1 MEDNRDYDT
10 QRTPQRDF
18 KGIWI
23 PRKIWFDERLTALD
37 KIILAEIDSLDAGE
51 QGCYAS
57 NAHIASFCQCSERKV
72 SEAIARLIELDY
84 IFVKSFNGRER
95 TLKSRVEFVNEADTQ
110 NPRGRHEKNSKTGSK
125 KSEAD
130 TQNPRERIIE
140 STIERTIESD
150 NITSPPQKRQ
160 RRESQLTVVQQS
172 LFNHFWE
179 VYPKKVAKENAEKA
193 WKKINPSEE
202 LASTIV
208 QAVKTQ
214 ISVDGRFRETR
225 FTPHP
230 ATWLN
235 GHEWENSYEKGTE
248 RRDDFKPS
256 TGFRTDF

>member
-1 MEDNRDYDT
+1 MAVFRVSKTRDYTVMSNSHLREKDMSLKAKGLLSLMLSLPDDWDYSI
-10 QRTPQRDF
+10 QGLCALSKDGYEGVMNALKELEKFRYLSRTRTTDSHGHFAGYDYNIFERPQ
-18 KGIWI
+18 
-23 PRKIWFDERLTALD
+23 
-37 KIILAEIDSLDAGE
+37 AEKPSTE
-51 QGCYAS
+51 
-57 NAHIASFCQCSERKV
+57 E
-72 SEAIARLIELDY
+72 
-84 IFVKSFNGRER
+84 
-95 TLKSRVEFVNEADTQ
+95 
-110 NPRGRHEKNSKTGSK
+110 PKTGFPITEKPSTENQRQINNNIPITD
-125 KSEAD
+125 SQITEE
-130 TQNPRERIIE
+130 QNI
-140 STIERTIESD
+140 ST
-150 NITSPPQKRQ
+150 PQKRQ

>member
-1 MEDNRDYDT
+1 MAESHIKDGNYYLVQWFMVKEFALKGVELSVYAIIYGFSQNGQQFDGSRQYLADWCCASKQSVDNALKSLCEKGLLEKSKFYVNGVAACSYRAVD
-10 QRTPQRDF
+10 REKIPQ
-18 KGIWI
+18 
-23 PRKIWFDERLTALD
+23 
-37 KIILAEIDSLDAGE
+37 
-51 QGCYAS
+51 
-57 NAHIASFCQCSERKV
+57 
-72 SEAIARLIELDY
+72 
-84 IFVKSFNGRER
+84 IFVQPKKLG
-95 TLKSRVEFVNEADTQ
+95 
-110 NPRGRHEKNSKTGSK
+110 TGSQKTCPPQPK
-125 KSEAD
+125 KLGTGSQK
-130 TQNPRERIIE
+130 TCPNIIGDI
-140 STIERTIESD
+140 TDDIIGD
-150 NITSPPQKRQ
+150 NTVSPPQKRQ

-172 LFNHFWE
+172 LFNRFWE